1 MMTDMCQPVE
11 SHGIGLEGGLGT
23 RSRLGRGRRGNIQEK
38 YRVLATQGA
47 ELSMIYPSY
56 EDSANVGGVT

>member
-1 MMTDMCQPVE
+1 MT
-11 SHGIGLEGGLGT
+11 HGIGLEGGPGT